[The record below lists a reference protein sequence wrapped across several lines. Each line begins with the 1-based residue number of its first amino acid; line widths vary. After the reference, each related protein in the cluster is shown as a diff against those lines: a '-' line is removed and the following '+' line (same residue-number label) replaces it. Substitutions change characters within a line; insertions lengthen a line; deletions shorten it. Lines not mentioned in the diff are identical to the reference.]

1 MHPASKNSAINN
13 NLTDKEFL
21 KMSDTSKTIFLFS
34 GQGSQYKGMGKEF
47 YDTIPACK
55 AVMDTAEEILGINLS
70 QIIFDGEESELSR
83 TVISQPA
90 ILAMSLMALEAVKSK
105 GISCSAVAGHS
116 LGEYAAMA
124 ASGMLSYE
132 DAFRAIK
139 YRSEAMEKAAAANP
153 GGMAAVLG
161 LSADVIESVC
171 DEIKDGGDYI
181 TAVNYNSPAQTVIAG
196 TTQALAK
203 AEAALGEKGA
213 KRIVRLA
220 VSAAFHSELMKGA
233 ADEFYEKAKGIT
245 FTAPD
250 KAFYCN
256 VYGNKLTDFSDM
268 PSYLAKHIC
277 SPVKFT
283 SELDCIKNDGFD
295 TFIELGPNKVL
306 TGLVKKTLDGVT
318 AINVENLKTLEKA
331 CEI

>member
-1 MHPASKNSAINN
+1 MA
-13 NLTDKEFL
+13 
-21 KMSDTSKTIFLFS
+21 DTGKTIFLFS

-47 YDTIPACK
+47 YDTIPAAK
-55 AVMDTAEEILGINLS
+55 EVMDTAENVLGIKLS
-70 QIIFDGEESELSR
+70 QIIFDGDESELSR

-90 ILAMSLMALEAVKSK
+90 ILAMSLMALEAVKSR
-105 GISCSAVAGHS
+105 GIDASAVAGHS

-132 DAFRAIK
+132 DAFKAIK
-139 YRSEAMEKAAAANP
+139 YRSEAMEKAANENP

-161 LSADVIESVC
+161 LPADVIAEVC
-171 DEIKDGGDYI
+171 KEIEDGGDYI
-181 TAVNYNSPAQTVIAG
+181 TPVNYNSPAQTVIAG
-196 TTQALAK
+196 TTNALAK
-203 AEAALGEKGA
+203 AESALTEKGA

-220 VSAAFHSELMKGA
+220 VSAAFHSKLMSGA
-233 ADEFYEKAKGIT
+233 ADEFYEKAKGIG
-245 FTAPD
+245 FAAPK

-283 SELDCIKNDGFD
+283 SELDCIAKDGYD

-318 AINVENLKTLEKA
+318 AVNVENLKTLDKA
-331 CEI
+331 AEL